1 MPLRRDL
8 RSVLVVGSGPIVIGQ
23 AAEFDYSG
31 TQACR
36 ALRSLGLRVVL
47 VNSNPATIMTDP
59 EVADATYLEP
69 LTAERVGAVLDAE
82 RPDAL
87 LPTLG
92 GQTALNLAVELAESG
107 ALERAGTRLAG
118 ATVEAVRRA
127 ESRRAFTEV
136 CRAAGL
142 ELPRGIEVGSVE
154 DGLAAVAELGL
165 PVVLRPSFTLGGWGG
180 GVAHRRDQ
188 LAELLGQG
196 LAASPVHRV
205 LLEESVLGWKEFELE
220 VMRDRADNAVVVCSI
235 ENLDPM
241 GVHTGDSITVAPQ
254 MTLSDVEY
262 QAMRDDA
269 ITVLRAVGVETG
281 GANVQFAVDPAS
293 GRRVVIEMNP
303 RVSRSSALAS
313 KATGFPIAK
322 VAALLA
328 VGFTLD
334 EIRNEVTGKT
344 AAAFEPTIDYVV
356 CKVPRF
362 AFEKFPGA
370 DPVLTTRMKS
380 VGEVMAIG
388 RTFPEALQ
396 KAFRSLETGSDGLW
410 EAEPAPASDPAQL
423 LADVAV
429 PTEQRLHHVMRALRD
444 GFTVD
449 EVAGASSIDPWFVDG
464 IARVVEVGAEVEA
477 AGSIDALGRDLLWRA
492 KRHGFSDRQLAA
504 AVGATEGEVR
514 TRRRALGVEPVYR
527 SVDTCAGE
535 FEASTPYFYSTYEE
549 ETEVPATARPRV
561 VVLGS
566 GPNRIG
572 QGVEFDTACVH
583 AVQALRE
590 AGYETVM
597 VNCNPET
604 VSTDY
609 DVADRLY
616 IEPLTCE
623 DVLEVCRAEA
633 RSGPLVGVVVTM
645 GGQTPLQLAH
655 GLAAARVPL
664 LGTPSEAIDLAED
677 RGRFGAVLA
686 RCGLDA
692 PPWGQAATAEEA
704 WAVAERVGYP
714 VLVRPSYV
722 LGGRSME
729 VCYDADALARSPALA
744 SVRLS
749 GRPVLVDRF
758 LEDAVEVDVD
768 ALADA
773 PGEVLVCGVMEHIEE
788 AGVHSGDSACVLPPI
803 TLGADQ
809 VAAIG
814 EATAR
819 LARELGVVGLLNVQF
834 AVKGDRLY
842 VIEANPRAS
851 RSVPFV
857 EKVTG
862 LPVAKAAALLGT
874 GATLASL
881 REAGM
886 LPPGKGVLAPEP
898 AHVGVKEA
906 VLPFARFPGADSLL
920 GPEMRST
927 GEVLGLDQ
935 AFGAA
940 FAKSQEAA
948 YGALPTKGVA
958 FLSVRNADKRAIVLP
973 AKRLVDLGFELV
985 ATAGTARVLARN
997 GVPASVVRKVGEGP
1011 DNVADRIRAGEI
1023 DVVVNTPQGSG
1034 PRSDGYEIRAAAVAA
1049 DIPIVTT
1056 LSGLTAMVQGVE
1068 ARLAGQFTV
1077 RSVQA
1082 WHAQGEEGS
1091 AGPIRPGAGL
1101 AAGVTGQAGVGV
1113 TGQAGVGQAGV
1124 AGAGQAGQAGVAG
1137 VAGAGEAGMAGTG
1150 EAGAGV
1156 AG

>member
-1 MPLRRDL
+1 VPLRGDL
-8 RSVLVVGSGPIVIGQ
+8 RSVLVIGSGPIVIGQ

-36 ALRSLGLRVVL
+36 ALRRLGLRVIL
-47 VNSNPATIMTDP
+47 VNSNPATIMTDA

-69 LTAERVGAVLDAE
+69 LTAERVAAVVAAE

-92 GQTALNLAVELAESG
+92 GQTALNLAVELAKNG
-107 ALERAGTRLAG
+107 VLERSGTRLIG
-118 ATVEAVRRA
+118 ATVEAVERA
-127 ESRRAFTEV
+127 ESRRAFTET

-142 ELPRGIEVGSVE
+142 AVPRGIEVGSAG
-154 DGLAAVAELGL
+154 DGHAAAAELGL
-165 PVVLRPSFTLGGWGG
+165 PVVLRPSYTLGGWGG
-180 GVAHRRDQ
+180 GVAHTD
-188 LAELLGQG
+188 AELAALLDQS
-196 LAASPVHRV
+196 LAASPVGRV

-241 GVHTGDSITVAPQ
+241 GVHTGDSVTVAPQ
-254 MTLSDVEY
+254 MTLSDAEY

-269 ITVLRAVGVETG
+269 LTVLRAVGVETG

-334 EIRNEVTGKT
+334 EIRNEVTGRT
-344 AAAFEPTIDYVV
+344 AAAFEPTVDYVV
-356 CKVPRF
+356 VKAPRF
-362 AFEKFPGA
+362 NFEKFPGA
-370 DPVLTTRMKS
+370 DEVLTTRMKS

-396 KAFRSLETGSDGLW
+396 KAWRSLEAGRDGLGGGSPT
-410 EAEPAPASDPAQL
+410 AFVADL
-423 LADVAV
+423 LAAVAV
-429 PTEQRLHHVMRALRD
+429 PGEGRLDAVERALR
-444 GFTVD
+444 GGATV
-449 EVAGASSIDPWFVDG
+449 EAVARASAIDPWFVDG
-464 IARVVEVGAEVEA
+464 VARIVEVRAEVEA
-477 AGSIDALGRDLLWRA
+477 AGTIDALDRDLMWRA
-492 KRHGFSDRQLAA
+492 KRHGFSDRQLATL
-504 AVGATEGEVR
+504 VGATEGEVR

-549 ETEVPATARPRV
+549 ETEVPASGRPRV

-583 AVQALRE
+583 AVQALRG

-616 IEPLTCE
+616 VEPLTCE

-633 RSGPLVGVVVTM
+633 RAGTLVGAIATM
-645 GGQTPLQLAH
+645 GGQTPLALAH

-664 LGTPSEAIDLAED
+664 LGTPGEAIDLAED

-686 RCGLDA
+686 GCGLDA
-692 PPWGQAATAEEA
+692 PPWGEAAGVAEA
-704 WAVAERVGYP
+704 KAVAERVGYP

-729 VCYDADALARSPALA
+729 VCYDADALARSPALGGN
-744 SVRLS
+744 

-773 PGEVLVCGVMEHIEE
+773 DGEVLVCGVMEHIEE

-809 VAAIG
+809 IAAVG
-814 EATAR
+814 DATAR
-819 LARELGVVGLLNVQF
+819 LARALGVVGIINVQF
-834 AVKGDRLY
+834 AFKGDRLY
-842 VIEANPRAS
+842 VLEANPRSS

-862 LPVAKAAALLGT
+862 LPVARAAALLAVGE
-874 GATLASL
+874 TLAAL
-881 REAGM
+881 RGRGM
-886 LPPGKGVLAPEP
+886 LPAGPGVLAPEP

-927 GEVLGLDQ
+927 GEVIGLDT

-940 FAKSQEAA
+940 YAKSQEAS
-948 YGALPTKGVA
+948 YGALPTGGVA

-973 AKRLVDLGFELV
+973 AKRLADLGFELV
-985 ATAGTARVLARN
+985 ATAGTAGVLARN
-997 GVPASVVRKVGEGP
+997 GVPAGVVRKVGEGA
-1011 DNVADRIRAGEI
+1011 DNVVDRIRAGRI
-1023 DVVVNTPQGSG
+1023 DVVVNTPEGSG
-1034 PRSDGYEIRAAAVAA
+1034 PRSDGYEIRTAAVAA
-1049 DIPIVTT
+1049 DIPCVTT
-1056 LSGLTAMVQGVE
+1056 LAGLTAMVQGVE
-1068 ARLAGQFTV
+1068 ARQAGRFTV
-1077 RSVQA
+1077 RPLQD
-1082 WHAQGEEGS
+1082 WHA
-1091 AGPIRPGAGL
+1091 GPGGRRRREPERPDGAER
-1101 AAGVTGQAGVGV
+1101 APSGVRA
-1113 TGQAGVGQAGV
+1113 
-1124 AGAGQAGQAGVAG
+1124 
-1137 VAGAGEAGMAGTG
+1137 AGTG
-1150 EAGAGV
+1150 TAS
-1156 AG
+1156 

>member
-1 MPLRRDL
+1 VPLRADL
-8 RSVLVVGSGPIVIGQ
+8 RSVLVIGSGPIVIGQ

-36 ALRSLGLRVVL
+36 ALRRLGLRVIL

-69 LTAERVGAVLDAE
+69 LTPGPVAAVIEAE
-82 RPDAL
+82 RPDAV

-92 GQTALNLAVELAESG
+92 GQTALNLAVALHERG
-107 ALERAGTRLAG
+107 DLERLGAELIG

-127 ESRRAFTEV
+127 ESRVAFTEV
-136 CRAAGL
+136 CAAAGL
-142 ELPRGIEVGSVE
+142 QTPRSVEVGSVAE
-154 DGLAAVAELGL
+154 GRAAIAQLGL
-165 PVVLRPSFTLGGWGG
+165 PLVLRPSFTLGGWGG
-180 GVAHRRDQ
+180 GVARSADELADL
-188 LAELLGQG
+188 LAEG
-196 LAASPVHRV
+196 LAASPVRRV
-205 LLEESVLGWKEFELE
+205 LVEESVLGWKEYELE

-241 GVHTGDSITVAPQ
+241 GVHTGDSITVAPA
-254 MTLSDVEY
+254 MTLSDREY
-262 QAMRDDA
+262 QAMRDDSL
-269 ITVLRAVGVETG
+269 TVLRAVGVETG

-322 VAALLA
+322 VAAQLA

-356 CKVPRF
+356 VKVPRF
-362 AFEKFPGA
+362 NFEKFPGA

-396 KAFRSLETGSDGLW
+396 KAYRSLEVGRDGLGHSDDPPQ
-410 EAEPAPASDPAQL
+410 APPTGAGPASRPGRGAEARPGPPSPERRRAL
-423 LADVAV
+423 LEATAT
-429 PTEQRLHHVMRALRD
+429 PTDNRLEEVERALRL
-444 GFTVD
+444 GCGVD
-449 EVAGASSIDPWFVDG
+449 EVAAASAIDPWFVDG
-464 IARVVEVGAEVEA
+464 VARIVEVRAEVA
-477 AGSIDALGRDLLWRA
+477 AAAVIDALDRDLLWRA
-492 KRHGFSDRQLAA
+492 KRLGFSDRQLAGI
-504 AVGATEGEVR
+504 VGATEGELR

-535 FEASTPYFYSTYEE
+535 FEAFTPYHYSTYEE
-549 ETEVPATARPRV
+549 ETEVPATGGLRV
-561 VVLGS
+561 IVLGS

-616 IEPLTCE
+616 VEPLTTE

-633 RSGPLVGVVVTM
+633 RGGRLAGVIVTM

-655 GLAAARVPL
+655 GLAAAGIPL
-664 LGTPSEAIDLAED
+664 LGTPPEAIDLAED

-692 PPWGQAATAEEA
+692 PAWGQATSPEEA
-704 WAVAERVGYP
+704 LAAAERIGYP

-729 VCYDADALARSPALA
+729 VCYDAGTLARSAALA
-744 SVRLS
+744 SMNH
-749 GRPVLVDRF
+749 GDRPVLVDRF

-768 ALADA
+768 AICDA
-773 PGEVLVCGVMEHIEE
+773 AGGVLVCGVMEHIEE
-788 AGVHSGDSACVLPPI
+788 AGVHSGDSACALPPI
-803 TLGADQ
+803 TLGLDQ
-809 VAAIG
+809 VEAVG
-814 EATAR
+814 EATER
-819 LARELGVVGLLNVQF
+819 LARALGVVGILNVQF

-842 VIEANPRAS
+842 VLEANPRAS

-862 LPVAKAAALLGT
+862 LPVAKAAALIAT
-874 GATLASL
+874 GRTIEEL
-881 REAGM
+881 RKSGM
-886 LPPGKGVLAPEP
+886 LPAGEAVLAPAP
-898 AHVGVKEA
+898 DHVGVKEA

-927 GEVLGLDQ
+927 GEVVGLDRS
-935 AFGAA
+935 FGAA
-940 FAKSQEAA
+940 YAKSQEGA

-973 AKRLVDLGFELV
+973 AKRLADLGFKLV
-985 ATAGTARVLARN
+985 ASVGTASVLHRN
-997 GVPASVVRKVGEGP
+997 GVPVEVVHKVHEGSP
-1011 DNVADRIRAGEI
+1011 NIVDLIRGGQI

-1034 PRSDGYEIRAAAVAA
+1034 PRADGYEIRTAAVAA
-1049 DIPIVTT
+1049 DIPCVTT
-1056 LSGLTAMVQGVE
+1056 LSGLAAMVQGIE
-1068 ARLAGQFTV
+1068 ARQSGELTV
-1077 RSVQA
+1077 RSL
-1082 WHAQGEEGS
+1082 QGYH
-1091 AGPIRPGAGL
+1091 
-1101 AAGVTGQAGVGV
+1101 
-1113 TGQAGVGQAGV
+1113 
-1124 AGAGQAGQAGVAG
+1124 
-1137 VAGAGEAGMAGTG
+1137 GEARSP
-1150 EAGAGV
+1150 
-1156 AG
+1156 

>member
-1 MPLRRDL
+1 MPLRPDL
-8 RSVLVVGSGPIVIGQ
+8 RSVLVIGSGPIVIGQ

-36 ALRSLGLRVVL
+36 ALRKLGLRVVL

-69 LTAERVGAVLDAE
+69 LTAERVAAVLLAE

-92 GQTALNLAVELAESG
+92 GQTALNLAVELAGSG
-107 ALERAGTRLAG
+107 VLEQAGTTLIG
-118 ATVEAVRRA
+118 ASVEAVERA
-127 ESRRAFTEV
+127 ESRRAFTET

-142 ELPRGIEVGSVE
+142 ATPRGVEVGSLPE
-154 DGLAAVAELGL
+154 GRAVAAELGIPL
-165 PVVLRPSFTLGGWGG
+165 ILRPSYTLGGWGG
-180 GVAHRRDQ
+180 GVARSETE
-188 LAELLGQG
+188 LSELLAQG
-196 LAASPVHRV
+196 LAASPVRRV

-235 ENLDPM
+235 ENVDPM
-241 GVHTGDSITVAPQ
+241 GVHTGDSVTVAPQ

-269 ITVLRAVGVETG
+269 VTVLRAVGVETG
-281 GANVQFAVDPAS
+281 GANVQFAVDPAT

-334 EIRNEVTGKT
+334 EIRNEVTGRT
-344 AAAFEPTIDYVV
+344 AAAFEPTVDYVV
-356 CKVPRF
+356 VKAPRF
-362 AFEKFPGA
+362 NFEKFPDA
-370 DPVLTTRMKS
+370 DPVLTTSMKS

-396 KAFRSLETGSDGLW
+396 KAWRSLEAGRDGLGGEGEEDGDGAA
-410 EAEPAPASDPAQL
+410 EADL
-423 LADVAV
+423 LAAVAV
-429 PTEQRLHHVMRALRD
+429 PGERRLEAVERALR
-444 GFTVD
+444 GGCTV
-449 EVAGASSIDPWFVDG
+449 EAVARASAIDPWFVDG
-464 IARVVEVGAEVEA
+464 IARIVEVRAEVEA
-477 AGSIDALGRDLLWRA
+477 AATIDALGRDLVWRA
-492 KRHGFSDRQLAA
+492 KRRGFSDRQLAA
-504 AVGATEGEVR
+504 LVGAAEGEVR
-514 TRRRALGVEPVYR
+514 TRRRALGIEPVYR

-549 ETEVPATARPRV
+549 ETELPESGRPRV

-583 AVQALRE
+583 AVQALRA

-633 RSGPLVGVVVTM
+633 RGGRLVGVLATM
-645 GGQTPLQLAH
+645 GGQTPLALSH
-655 GLAAARVPL
+655 GLDAARVPL

-692 PPWGQAATAEEA
+692 PEWGEASGAEEA
-704 WAVAERVGYP
+704 MAVAERVGYP

-729 VCYDADALARSPALA
+729 VCYDAEALAGSPALA
-744 SVRLS
+744 AN

-768 ALADA
+768 ALADRA
-773 PGEVLVCGVMEHIEE
+773 GDVLVCGVMEHIEE

-803 TLGADQ
+803 TLGVDQ
-809 VAAIG
+809 VAAVG

-819 LARELGVVGLLNVQF
+819 LARALGVVGVLNVQF
-834 AVKGDRLY
+834 AYKGDRLY
-842 VIEANPRAS
+842 VLEANPRAS

-862 LPVAKAAALLGT
+862 LPVAKAAALLAVGE
-874 GATLASL
+874 TLAGL
-881 REAGM
+881 RERGV
-886 LPPGKGVLAPEP
+886 LPPGSGVLAPEP

-927 GEVLGLDQ
+927 GEVVGLDT

-940 FAKSQEAA
+940 YAKSQEAA
-948 YGALPTKGVA
+948 YGALPTGGVA

-973 AKRLVDLGFELV
+973 AKRLVDLGFRLV
-985 ATAGTARVLARN
+985 ATEGTAHVLARN
-997 GVPASVVRKVGEGP
+997 GVPAGVVRKVGDGP
-1011 DNVADRIRAGEI
+1011 DNVVEHIRAGRI
-1023 DVVVNTPQGSG
+1023 DVVVNTPEGSG
-1034 PRSDGYEIRAAAVAA
+1034 PRSDGYEIRTAAVAA
-1049 DIPIVTT
+1049 DIPCVTT
-1056 LSGLTAMVQGVE
+1056 LAGLTAMVQGVE
-1068 ARLAGQFTV
+1068 ARQAGRFTV
-1077 RSVQA
+1077 RALQA
-1082 WHAQGEEGS
+1082 WHGAAAAAHPTVDAAPDSEAPDGE
-1091 AGPIRPGAGL
+1091 
-1101 AAGVTGQAGVGV
+1101 AAR
-1113 TGQAGVGQAGV
+1113 
-1124 AGAGQAGQAGVAG
+1124 
-1137 VAGAGEAGMAGTG
+1137 AGMAGP
-1150 EAGAGV
+1150 
-1156 AG
+1156 

>member
-1 MPLRRDL
+1 VPLRGDL
-8 RSVLVVGSGPIVIGQ
+8 RSVLVIGSGPIVIGQ

-36 ALRSLGLRVVL
+36 ALRRLGLRVVL

-69 LTAERVGAVLDAE
+69 LTGGPVAAVLEAE

-92 GQTALNLAVELAESG
+92 GQTALNLAVELHENG
-107 ALERAGTRLAG
+107 TLERLGVELIG

-127 ESRRAFTEV
+127 ESRVRFTET
-136 CRAAGL
+136 CQAAGL
-142 ELPRGIEVGSVE
+142 DLPRSVEVGSVP
-154 DGLAAVAELGL
+154 DGLAAAGRLGL

-180 GVAHRRDQ
+180 GVARDRAA
-188 LAELLGQG
+188 LAELLAQG
-196 LAASPVHRV
+196 LAASPVRRV
-205 LLEESVLGWKEFELE
+205 LVEESVLGWKELELE

-235 ENLDPM
+235 ENVDPM
-241 GVHTGDSITVAPQ
+241 GVHTGDSVTVAPQ
-254 MTLSDVEY
+254 MTLSDREY

-269 ITVLRAVGVETG
+269 LTVLRAVGVETG

-344 AAAFEPTIDYVV
+344 AAAFEPTLDYVAV
-356 CKVPRF
+356 KVPRF
-362 AFEKFPGA
+362 NFEKFPDA
-370 DPVLTTRMKS
+370 DPELTTRMKS

-396 KAFRSLETGSDGLW
+396 KAWRSLETGRDGLGSP
-410 EAEPAPASDPAQL
+410 EPGPPGPGSPAADRAAL
-423 LADVAV
+423 LAACARPTQDRLEAV
-429 PTEQRLHHVMRALRD
+429 ERALRL
-444 GFTVD
+444 GCTVE
-449 EVAGASSIDPWFVDG
+449 EVAGASAIDPWFVDG
-464 IARVVEVGAEVEA
+464 IARIVEVRAEVA
-477 AGSIDALGRDLLWRA
+477 TARSIDELDAALLRRA

-504 AVGATEGEVR
+504 PVGATEGEVR
-514 TRRRALGVEPVYR
+514 TRRRALGIQPVYR

-535 FEASTPYFYSTYEE
+535 FEAATPYHYSTYEE
-549 ETEVPATARPRV
+549 ETEVPATGRRRV

-583 AVQALRE
+583 AVQALRD

-633 RSGPLVGVVVTM
+633 AGGELVGVVVTM
-645 GGQTPLQLAH
+645 GGQTPLQLAA
-655 GLAAARVPL
+655 GLAAAGVPL
-664 LGTPSEAIDLAED
+664 LGTPPESIDLAED
-677 RGRFGAVLA
+677 RGRFGTVLA
-686 RCGLDA
+686 GCGLDA
-692 PPWGQAATAEEA
+692 PPWGQAATVKEA
-704 WAVAERVGYP
+704 LAVADRVGYP

-729 VCYDADALARSPALA
+729 VCYDAAALARSGALNGA
-744 SVRLS
+744 GG

-768 ALADA
+768 ALCDA
-773 PGEVLVCGVMEHIEE
+773 TGELLVCGVMEHIEE

-803 TLGADQ
+803 TLGPDQ
-809 VAAIG
+809 VAAVG
-814 EATAR
+814 DATAR
-819 LARELGVVGLLNVQF
+819 LGRALGVIGILNVQF
-834 AVKGDRLY
+834 ALKGERLF
-842 VIEANPRAS
+842 VLEANPRAS

-862 LPVAKAAALLGT
+862 LPVARAAARLMT
-874 GATLASL
+874 GSTLAEL
-881 REAGM
+881 GIGG
-886 LPPGKGVLAPEP
+886 PPPEP

-927 GEVLGLDQ
+927 GEVLGLDVS
-935 AFGAA
+935 FGAA

-973 AKRLVDLGFELV
+973 AKRLADLGFTLV
-985 ATAGTARVLARN
+985 ATAGTAGVLARN
-997 GVPASVVRKVGEGP
+997 GVPATVVAKVHEGA
-1011 DNVADRIRAGEI
+1011 DNVVERIRAGEI

-1034 PRSDGYEIRAAAVAA
+1034 PRADGYDIRTAAVAA
-1049 DIPIVTT
+1049 DIPCITT
-1056 LSGLTAMVQGVE
+1056 LSGLTAVVQGIE
-1068 ARLAGQFTV
+1068 AQLAGELAV
-1077 RSVQA
+1077 RPLQS
-1082 WHAQGEEGS
+1082 WHDGP
-1091 AGPIRPGAGL
+1091 AGRRSGA
-1101 AAGVTGQAGVGV
+1101 APPD
-1113 TGQAGVGQAGV
+1113 
-1124 AGAGQAGQAGVAG
+1124 
-1137 VAGAGEAGMAGTG
+1137 GAGEAEGR
-1150 EAGAGV
+1150 
-1156 AG
+1156 

>member
-1 MPLRRDL
+1 MPLRGDL
-8 RSVLVVGSGPIVIGQ
+8 RSVLVIGSGPIVIGQ

-36 ALRSLGLRVVL
+36 ALRRLGLRVVL

-69 LTAERVGAVLDAE
+69 LTAGPVAAVLEAE

-92 GQTALNLAVELAESG
+92 GQTALNLAVELHDG
-107 ALERAGTRLAG
+107 GTLERLGVELIG

-127 ESRRAFTEV
+127 ESRVRFSET

-142 ELPRGIEVGSVE
+142 DLPRSIEVGSVP
-154 DGLAAVAELGL
+154 DGLAAADGLGL
-165 PVVLRPSFTLGGWGG
+165 PVVVRPSFTLGGWGG
-180 GVAHRRDQ
+180 GVARDRAA
-188 LAELLGQG
+188 LAELLAQG
-196 LAASPVHRV
+196 LAASPVRRV
-205 LLEESVLGWKEFELE
+205 LVEESVLGWKELELE

-235 ENLDPM
+235 ENVDPM
-241 GVHTGDSITVAPQ
+241 GVHTGDSVTVAPQ
-254 MTLSDVEY
+254 MTLSDREY

-269 ITVLRAVGVETG
+269 LTVLRAVGVETG

-344 AAAFEPTIDYVV
+344 AAAFEPTLDYVAV
-356 CKVPRF
+356 KVPRF
-362 AFEKFPGA
+362 NFEKFPDA
-370 DPVLTTRMKS
+370 DPELTTRMKS

-396 KAFRSLETGSDGLW
+396 KAWRSLETGRDGLGSPDPDPQVLRGATAALPEPPGSPGPGAPQAGR
-410 EAEPAPASDPAQL
+410 EAL
-423 LADVAV
+423 LAACARPTQDRLEAV
-429 PTEQRLHHVMRALRD
+429 ERALRL
-444 GFTVD
+444 GCTVE
-449 EVAGASSIDPWFVDG
+449 EVAGASAIDPWFVDG
-464 IARVVEVGAEVEA
+464 VARIVEVRAEVA
-477 AGSIDALGRDLLWRA
+477 TARSIDELDGRRLRRA
-492 KRHGFSDRQLAA
+492 KRHGFSDRQLATL
-504 AVGATEGEVR
+504 VGATEGEVR
-514 TRRRALGVEPVYR
+514 TRRRALGIEPVYR

-535 FEASTPYFYSTYEE
+535 FEAATPYHYSTYEE
-549 ETEVPATARPRV
+549 ETEVPATGRRRV

-583 AVQALRE
+583 AVQALRD

-633 RSGPLVGVVVTM
+633 VGGELVGVVVTM
-645 GGQTPLQLAH
+645 GGQTPLQLAA
-655 GLAAARVPL
+655 GLAAAGVPL
-664 LGTPSEAIDLAED
+664 LGTPPESIDLAED
-677 RGRFGAVLA
+677 RGRFGAVLEG
-686 RCGLDA
+686 CGLDA
-692 PPWGQAATAEEA
+692 PPWGQAATVKE
-704 WAVAERVGYP
+704 
-714 VLVRPSYV
+714 
-722 LGGRSME
+722 
-729 VCYDADALARSPALA
+729 ALAGSPALVA
-744 SVRLS
+744 N

-768 ALADA
+768 ALADGA
-773 PGEVLVCGVMEHIEE
+773 GDVLVCGVMEHIEE

-803 TLGADQ
+803 TLGVDQ
-809 VAAIG
+809 VAAVG

-819 LARELGVVGLLNVQF
+819 LARALGVVGILNVQF
-834 AVKGDRLY
+834 AYKGDRLY
-842 VIEANPRAS
+842 VLEANPRAS

-862 LPVAKAAALLGT
+862 LPVAKAAALLAVGE
-874 GATLASL
+874 TLAGL
-881 REAGM
+881 RERGV
-886 LPPGKGVLAPEP
+886 LPPGSGVLAPEP

-927 GEVLGLDQ
+927 GEVVGLDI

-940 FAKSQEAA
+940 YAKSQEAA
-948 YGALPTKGVA
+948 YGALPTGGVA

-973 AKRLVDLGFELV
+973 AKRLVDLGFRLV
-985 ATAGTARVLARN
+985 ATEGTAHVLARN
-997 GVPASVVRKVGEGP
+997 GVPAGVVRKVGDGP
-1011 DNVADRIRAGEI
+1011 DNVVEHIRAGRI
-1023 DVVVNTPQGSG
+1023 DVVVNTPEGSG
-1034 PRSDGYEIRAAAVAA
+1034 PRSDGYEIRTAAVAA
-1049 DIPIVTT
+1049 DIPCVTT
-1056 LSGLTAMVQGVE
+1056 LAGLTAMVQGVE
-1068 ARLAGQFTV
+1068 ARQAGRFTV
-1077 RSVQA
+1077 RALQA
-1082 WHAQGEEGS
+1082 WHGGAEAAHPTVDAAPDSEAPDGE
-1091 AGPIRPGAGL
+1091 
-1101 AAGVTGQAGVGV
+1101 AAR
-1113 TGQAGVGQAGV
+1113 
-1124 AGAGQAGQAGVAG
+1124 
-1137 VAGAGEAGMAGTG
+1137 AGMAGP
-1150 EAGAGV
+1150 
-1156 AG
+1156 

>member
-1 MPLRRDL
+1 VPLREDL
-8 RSVLVVGSGPIVIGQ
+8 RSVLVIGSGPIVIGQ

-36 ALRSLGLRVVL
+36 ALRRLGLRVVL

-69 LTAERVGAVLDAE
+69 LTAVPVAAVLEAE

-92 GQTALNLAVELAESG
+92 GQTALNLAVELHEG
-107 ALERAGTRLAG
+107 GVLERRGVELIG

-127 ESRRAFTEV
+127 ESRVTFIDT

-142 ELPRGIEVGSVE
+142 DLPNGVEVGTVGE
-154 DGLAAVAELGL
+154 GLAAADELGL
-165 PVVLRPSFTLGGWGG
+165 PVVVRPSFTLGGWGG
-180 GVAHRRDQ
+180 GVARDRD
-188 LAELLGQG
+188 G
-196 LAASPVHRV
+196 LAALLAQGLRASPVGRV
-205 LLEESVLGWKEFELE
+205 LVEESVLGWKEFELE

-241 GVHTGDSITVAPQ
+241 GVHTGDSVTVAPQ
-254 MTLSDVEY
+254 MTLSDREY

-269 ITVLRAVGVETG
+269 LTVLRAVGVETG

-334 EIRNEVTGKT
+334 EIRNEVTGRT
-344 AAAFEPTIDYVV
+344 AAAFEPTLDYVV
-356 CKVPRF
+356 VKAPRF
-362 AFEKFPGA
+362 NFEKFPEAAG
-370 DPVLTTRMKS
+370 VLTTRMQS

-396 KAFRSLETGSDGLW
+396 KAWRSLETGRDGLGGGNDDGNQVT
-410 EAEPAPASDPAQL
+410 AEEL
-423 LADVAV
+423 LAACAV
-429 PTEQRLHHVMRALRD
+429 PTQERLGGVERALRH
-444 GFTVD
+444 GCTV
-449 EVAGASSIDPWFVDG
+449 EQVAAASAIDPWFVDG
-464 IARVVEVGAEVEA
+464 VARVVEVRAELAA
-477 AGSIDALGRDLLWRA
+477 AGRLDDLGRGLLWRA
-492 KRHGFSDRQLAA
+492 KRHGFSDRQVAGL
-504 AVGATEGEVR
+504 VGATEGEVR

-535 FEASTPYFYSTYEE
+535 FEATTPYHYSTYEE
-549 ETEVPATARPRV
+549 ETEVPATGRRRV

-616 IEPLTCE
+616 VEPLTCE

-633 RSGPLVGVVVTM
+633 RGGELVGVIVTM
-645 GGQTPLQLAH
+645 GGQTPLHLAH
-655 GLAAARVPL
+655 GLAAAGVPL
-664 LGTPSEAIDLAED
+664 LGTPPEAIDLAED
-677 RGRFGAVLA
+677 RGRFGGVLE
-686 RCGLDA
+686 RLGLDA
-692 PPWGQAATAEEA
+692 PPWGQAASAAEA
-704 WAVAERVGYP
+704 LAVAERVGYP

-722 LGGRSME
+722 LGGRAME
-729 VCYDADALARSPALA
+729 VCYDPDALARSPALGGTA
-744 SVRLS
+744 
-749 GRPVLVDRF
+749 RPVLVDRF

-768 ALADA
+768 ALCDA
-773 PGEVLVCGVMEHIEE
+773 AGDTVVCGVMEHIEE

-809 VAAIG
+809 VAAAAD
-814 EATAR
+814 ATAR
-819 LARELGVVGLLNVQF
+819 LGRELGVVGILNVQF
-834 AVKGDRLY
+834 AFKGDRLY
-842 VIEANPRAS
+842 VLEANPRAS

-862 LPVAKAAALLGT
+862 LPVARAAALLMT
-874 GATLASL
+874 GATLAEL
-881 REAGM
+881 G
-886 LPPGKGVLAPEP
+886 LGGGPPAVPEP

-906 VLPFARFPGADSLL
+906 VLPFHRFPGADSLL

-927 GEVLGLDQ
+927 GEVLGLDRS
-935 AFGAA
+935 FGAA

-973 AKRLVDLGFELV
+973 AKRLADLGFTLM
-985 ATAGTARVLARN
+985 ATAGTASVLRRN
-997 GVPASVVRKVGEGP
+997 GMAATVVGKVGEGP
-1011 DNVADRIRAGEI
+1011 GNVVDRIRAGEV
-1023 DVVVNTPQGSG
+1023 DVVVNTPQGPV
-1034 PRSDGYEIRAAAVAA
+1034 PRGDGYEIRTAAVAA
-1049 DIPIVTT
+1049 AIPCITT
-1056 LSGLTAMVQGVE
+1056 LSGLTAVVQGIE
-1068 ARLAGQFTV
+1068 ARLTGDLAV
-1077 RSVQA
+1077 RPLQA
-1082 WHAQGEEGS
+1082 WHEGD
-1091 AGPIRPGAGL
+1091 G
-1101 AAGVTGQAGVGV
+1101 
-1113 TGQAGVGQAGV
+1113 
-1124 AGAGQAGQAGVAG
+1124 
-1137 VAGAGEAGMAGTG
+1137 
-1150 EAGAGV
+1150 
-1156 AG
+1156 

>member
-1 MPLRRDL
+1 MPLREDL
-8 RSVLVVGSGPIVIGQ
+8 RSVLVIGSGPIVIGQ

-36 ALRSLGLRVVL
+36 ALRRLGLRVVL

-69 LTAERVGAVLDAE
+69 LTAVPVAAVLEAE

-92 GQTALNLAVELAESG
+92 GQTALNLAVELHEG
-107 ALERAGTRLAG
+107 GVLERRGVELIG

-127 ESRRAFTEV
+127 ESRVTFIDT

-142 ELPRGIEVGSVE
+142 DLPNGVEVGTVGE
-154 DGLAAVAELGL
+154 GLAAADELGL
-165 PVVLRPSFTLGGWGG
+165 PVVVRPSFTLGGWGG
-180 GVAHRRDQ
+180 GVARDRD
-188 LAELLGQG
+188 G
-196 LAASPVHRV
+196 LAALLAQGLRASPVGRV
-205 LLEESVLGWKEFELE
+205 LVEESVLGWKEFELE

-241 GVHTGDSITVAPQ
+241 GVHTGDSVTVAPQ
-254 MTLSDVEY
+254 MTLSDREY

-269 ITVLRAVGVETG
+269 LTVLRAVGVETG

-334 EIRNEVTGKT
+334 EIRNEVTGRT
-344 AAAFEPTIDYVV
+344 AAAFEPTLDYVV
-356 CKVPRF
+356 VKAPRF
-362 AFEKFPGA
+362 NFEKFPEAAG
-370 DPVLTTRMKS
+370 VLTTRMQS

-396 KAFRSLETGSDGLW
+396 KAWRSLETGRDGLGGGNDDGNQVT
-410 EAEPAPASDPAQL
+410 AEEL
-423 LADVAV
+423 LAACAV
-429 PTEQRLHHVMRALRD
+429 PTQERLGGVERALRH
-444 GFTVD
+444 GCTV
-449 EVAGASSIDPWFVDG
+449 EQVAAASAIDPWFVDG
-464 IARVVEVGAEVEA
+464 VARVVEVRAELAA
-477 AGSIDALGRDLLWRA
+477 AGRLDDLGRGLLWRA
-492 KRHGFSDRQLAA
+492 KRHGFSDRQVAGL
-504 AVGATEGEVR
+504 VGATEGEVR

-535 FEASTPYFYSTYEE
+535 FEATTPYHYSTYEE
-549 ETEVPATARPRV
+549 ETEVPATGRRRV

-616 IEPLTCE
+616 VEPLTCE

-633 RSGPLVGVVVTM
+633 RGGELVGVIVTM
-645 GGQTPLQLAH
+645 GGQTPLHLAH
-655 GLAAARVPL
+655 GLAAAGVPL
-664 LGTPSEAIDLAED
+664 LGTPPEAIDLAED
-677 RGRFGAVLA
+677 RGRFGGVLE
-686 RCGLDA
+686 RLGLDA
-692 PPWGQAATAEEA
+692 PPWGQAASAAEA
-704 WAVAERVGYP
+704 LAVAERVGYP

-722 LGGRSME
+722 LGGRAME
-729 VCYDADALARSPALA
+729 VCYDPDALARSPALGGTA
-744 SVRLS
+744 
-749 GRPVLVDRF
+749 RPVLVDRF

-768 ALADA
+768 ALCDA
-773 PGEVLVCGVMEHIEE
+773 AGDTVVCGVMEHIEE

-809 VAAIG
+809 VAAAAD
-814 EATAR
+814 ATAR
-819 LARELGVVGLLNVQF
+819 LGRELGVVGILNVQF
-834 AVKGDRLY
+834 AFKGDRLY
-842 VIEANPRAS
+842 VLEANPRAS

-862 LPVAKAAALLGT
+862 LPVARAAALLMT
-874 GATLASL
+874 GATLAEL
-881 REAGM
+881 G
-886 LPPGKGVLAPEP
+886 LGGGPPAVPEP

-906 VLPFARFPGADSLL
+906 VLPFHRFPGADSLL

-927 GEVLGLDQ
+927 GEVLGLD
-935 AFGAA
+935 ASFGAA

-973 AKRLVDLGFELV
+973 AKRLADLGFTLM
-985 ATAGTARVLARN
+985 ATAGTASVLRRN
-997 GVPASVVRKVGEGP
+997 GMAATVVGKVGEGP
-1011 DNVADRIRAGEI
+1011 GNVVDRIRAGEV
-1023 DVVVNTPQGSG
+1023 DVVVNTPQGPV
-1034 PRSDGYEIRAAAVAA
+1034 PRGDGYEIRTAAVAA
-1049 DIPIVTT
+1049 AIPCITT
-1056 LSGLTAMVQGVE
+1056 LSGLTAVVQGIE
-1068 ARLAGQFTV
+1068 ARLTGDLAV
-1077 RSVQA
+1077 RPLQA
-1082 WHAQGEEGS
+1082 WHEGD
-1091 AGPIRPGAGL
+1091 G
-1101 AAGVTGQAGVGV
+1101 
-1113 TGQAGVGQAGV
+1113 
-1124 AGAGQAGQAGVAG
+1124 
-1137 VAGAGEAGMAGTG
+1137 
-1150 EAGAGV
+1150 
-1156 AG
+1156 

>member
-1 MPLRRDL
+1 VPLREDL
-8 RSVLVVGSGPIVIGQ
+8 RSILVVGSGPIVIGQ

-36 ALRSLGLRVVL
+36 ALRGLGLRVVL

-69 LTAERVGAVLDAE
+69 LTPGPVAAVLEAE

-92 GQTALNLAVELAESG
+92 GQTALNLAVALHEDG
-107 ALERAGTRLAG
+107 TLERLGVELIG
-118 ATVEAVRRA
+118 ATVDAVRRA
-127 ESRRAFTEV
+127 ESRVEFTET

-142 ELPRGIEVGSVE
+142 DLPRGVEVGSVT
-154 DGLAAVAELGL
+154 DGLAAVEELGL
-165 PVVLRPSFTLGGWGG
+165 PVVVRPSFTLGGWGG
-180 GVAHRRDQ
+180 GIARSPGELARL
-188 LAELLGQG
+188 LAEG
-196 LAASPVHRV
+196 LTASPVGRV
-205 LLEESVLGWKEFELE
+205 LIEESVLGWKEFELE

-235 ENLDPM
+235 ENVDPM
-241 GVHTGDSITVAPQ
+241 GVHTGDSVTVAPQ
-254 MTLSDVEY
+254 MTLSDREY

-269 ITVLRAVGVETG
+269 LTVLRAVGVETG
-281 GANVQFAVDPAS
+281 GANVQFAVDPAT

-322 VAALLA
+322 VAAQLA

-344 AAAFEPTIDYVV
+344 AAAFEPTLDYVV
-356 CKVPRF
+356 VKVPRF
-362 AFEKFPGA
+362 NFEKFPGA
-370 DPVLTTRMKS
+370 DPELTTRMKS

-396 KAFRSLETGSDGLW
+396 KACRSLETGRDGLGDPGGD
-410 EAEPAPASDPAQL
+410 PAPGSPEAAPEAL
-423 LADVAV
+423 LAACGLPRAERLEAV
-429 PTEQRLHHVMRALRD
+429 ERALRL
-444 GFTVD
+444 GRGVD
-449 EVAGASSIDPWFVDG
+449 EVAAASDIDPWFVDG
-464 IARVVEVGAEVEA
+464 MARIVEVRAEIAA
-477 AGSIDALGRDLLWRA
+477 AGSIDDLGRGLLWRA
-492 KRHGFSDRQLAA
+492 KRHGFSDAQLAA
-504 AVGATEGEVR
+504 VVGATEGEVR

-535 FEASTPYFYSTYEE
+535 FEASTPYHYSTYEE
-549 ETEVPATARPRV
+549 ETEVPATGRRRV

-583 AVQALRE
+583 AVQALRD

-616 IEPLTCE
+616 VEPLTCE
-623 DVLEVCRAEA
+623 DVLEVCLAEA
-633 RSGPLVGVVVTM
+633 AGGELVGVIVTM
-645 GGQTPLQLAH
+645 GGQTPLQLAS
-655 GLAAARVPL
+655 GLAAAGVPL
-664 LGTPSEAIDLAED
+664 LGTPPEAIDLAED
-677 RGRFGAVLA
+677 RGRFGAVLE

-692 PPWGQAATAEEA
+692 PPWGQAATVDQAL
-704 WAVAERVGYP
+704 AVAQRVGYP

-729 VCYDADALARSPALA
+729 VCYDADALAASGALTA
-744 SVRLS
+744 IAQNGNRPIHRGTPS
-749 GRPVLVDRF
+749 GFPGPLRPVLVDRF

-768 ALADA
+768 ALCDA
-773 PGEVLVCGVMEHIEE
+773 SGQVLVCGVMEHIEE
-788 AGVHSGDSACVLPPI
+788 AGIHSGDSACVLPPI
-803 TLGADQ
+803 TLGPDQ
-809 VAAIG
+809 VAAIE

-819 LARELGVVGLLNVQF
+819 LGRALGVVGILNVQF
-834 AVKGDRLY
+834 AFKGERLY
-842 VIEANPRAS
+842 VLEANPRAS

-862 LPVAKAAALLGT
+862 LPLARAAAWLMT
-874 GATLASL
+874 GSTLAGL
-881 REAGM
+881 GLEA
-886 LPPGKGVLAPEP
+886 AEP

-927 GEVLGLDQ
+927 GEVLGLDGR
-935 AFGAA
+935 FGAA

-973 AKRLVDLGFELV
+973 AKRLADLGFTLV
-985 ATAGTARVLARN
+985 ATTGTAGVLRRN
-997 GVPASVVRKVGEGP
+997 GVAAELVRKGHEGP
-1011 DNVADRIRAGEI
+1011 DNVVDKIRAGEI
-1023 DVVVNTPQGSG
+1023 DLVVNTPAG
-1034 PRSDGYEIRAAAVAA
+1034 PGAREDGYDIRIAAVAA
-1049 DIPIVTT
+1049 DIPCITT
-1056 LSGLTAMVQGVE
+1056 LSGLTAVVQGIE
-1068 ARLAGQFTV
+1068 ARLAGDLAV
-1077 RSVQA
+1077 RPLQR
-1082 WHAQGEEGS
+1082 WH
-1091 AGPIRPGAGL
+1091 RD
-1101 AAGVTGQAGVGV
+1101 
-1113 TGQAGVGQAGV
+1113 
-1124 AGAGQAGQAGVAG
+1124 
-1137 VAGAGEAGMAGTG
+1137 GT
-1150 EAGAGV
+1150 
-1156 AG
+1156 

>member
-1 MPLRRDL
+1 VPLREGL
-8 RSVLVVGSGPIVIGQ
+8 RSVLVIGSGPIVIGQ

-36 ALRSLGLRVVL
+36 ALRRLGLRVVL

-69 LTAERVGAVLDAE
+69 LTAGPLAAILEAE

-92 GQTALNLAVELAESG
+92 GQTALNLAVELHENG
-107 ALERAGTRLAG
+107 TLERLGVALVG

-127 ESRRAFTEV
+127 ESRVRFTET
-136 CRAAGL
+136 CRAVGL
-142 ELPRGIEVGSVE
+142 DLPRSVEVGSVP
-154 DGLAAVAELGL
+154 DGLAAAGELGL

-180 GVAHRRDQ
+180 GVARDPDA
-188 LAELLGQG
+188 LAGLLAQG
-196 LAASPVHRV
+196 LAASPVRRV
-205 LLEESVLGWKEFELE
+205 LVEESVLGWKEFELE

-235 ENLDPM
+235 ENVDPM
-241 GVHTGDSITVAPQ
+241 GVHTGDSVTVAPQ
-254 MTLSDVEY
+254 MTLSDREY

-269 ITVLRAVGVETG
+269 LTVLRAVGVETG
-281 GANVQFAVDPAS
+281 GANVQFAVDPAG

-344 AAAFEPTIDYVV
+344 AAAFEPTLDYVV
-356 CKVPRF
+356 VKVPRF
-362 AFEKFPGA
+362 NFEKFPGA
-370 DPVLTTRMKS
+370 DPELTTRMKS

-396 KAFRSLETGSDGLW
+396 KAWRSLETGRDGL
-410 EAEPAPASDPAQL
+410 AGPGPDPAPGTPEAL
-423 LADVAV
+423 LAACARSTEDRLEAV
-429 PTEQRLHHVMRALRD
+429 ERALRL
-444 GFTVD
+444 GCTV
-449 EVAGASSIDPWFVDG
+449 EQVAGASAVDPWFVDG
-464 IARVVEVGAEVEA
+464 VARIVEVQAEVA
-477 AGSIDALGRDLLWRA
+477 AARSIDELGGALLRRA

-504 AVGATEGEVR
+504 LVGATEGEVR
-514 TRRRALGVEPVYR
+514 TRRRALGIEPVYR

-535 FEASTPYFYSTYEE
+535 FEAATPYHYSTYEE
-549 ETEVPATARPRV
+549 ESEVPATGRRRV

-583 AVQALRE
+583 AVQALGD

-616 IEPLTCE
+616 VEPLTCE

-633 RSGPLVGVVVTM
+633 AGGELVGVVVTM
-645 GGQTPLQLAH
+645 GGQTPLQLAA
-655 GLAAARVPL
+655 GLAAAGVPL
-664 LGTPSEAIDLAED
+664 LGTPPEAIDLAED
-677 RGRFGAVLA
+677 RGRFGTVLQ

-692 PPWGQAATAEEA
+692 PPWGQAATVDEA
-704 WAVAERVGYP
+704 LAVAERVGYP

-722 LGGRSME
+722 LGGRSMQ
-729 VCYDADALARSPALA
+729 VCYDAAALA
-744 SVRLS
+744 SSGALNGKGG

-768 ALADA
+768 ALCDA
-773 PGEVLVCGVMEHIEE
+773 TGQVLVCGVMEHIEE

-803 TLGADQ
+803 TLGPDQ
-809 VAAIG
+809 VAAVG

-819 LARELGVVGLLNVQF
+819 LGRALGVVGILNVQF
-834 AVKGDRLY
+834 ALKGERLF
-842 VIEANPRAS
+842 VLEANPRAS

-862 LPVAKAAALLGT
+862 LPVARAAARLMT
-874 GATLASL
+874 GSTLAELHLDGS
-881 REAGM
+881 G
-886 LPPGKGVLAPEP
+886 PLAEEP

-927 GEVLGLDQ
+927 GEVLGLD
-935 AFGAA
+935 ASFGAA

-973 AKRLVDLGFELV
+973 AKRLADLGFTLV
-985 ATAGTARVLARN
+985 ATAGTAGVLARN
-997 GVPASVVRKVGEGP
+997 GVPAAVVAKAHEGP
-1011 DNVADRIRAGEI
+1011 DNVVDRIRAGEV

-1034 PRSDGYEIRAAAVAA
+1034 ARADGYDIRTAAVAA
-1049 DIPIVTT
+1049 DIPCITT
-1056 LSGLTAMVQGVE
+1056 LSGLTAVVQGIE
-1068 ARLAGQFTV
+1068 ALLAGELAV
-1077 RSVQA
+1077 RPLQA
-1082 WHAQGEEGS
+1082 WHDGPAGRRS
-1091 AGPIRPGAGL
+1091 AASPPDGGGAP
-1101 AAGVTGQAGVGV
+1101 AG
-1113 TGQAGVGQAGV
+1113 
-1124 AGAGQAGQAGVAG
+1124 
-1137 VAGAGEAGMAGTG
+1137 AGAGEAVTR
-1150 EAGAGV
+1150 
-1156 AG
+1156 

>member
-1 MPLRRDL
+1 VPLREDL
-8 RSVLVVGSGPIVIGQ
+8 GCILVVGSGPIVIGQ

-36 ALRSLGLRVVL
+36 ALRGLGLRVVL

-69 LTAERVGAVLDAE
+69 LTPGPVAAVLEAE

-92 GQTALNLAVELAESG
+92 GQTALNLAVALHENG
-107 ALERAGTRLAG
+107 TLERLGVELIG
-118 ATVEAVRRA
+118 ATVDAVRRA
-127 ESRRAFTEV
+127 ESRVEFTET

-142 ELPRGIEVGSVE
+142 DLPRGVEVGSVA
-154 DGLAAVAELGL
+154 DGLAAVQDLGL
-165 PVVLRPSFTLGGWGG
+165 PVVIRPSFTLGGWGG
-180 GVAHRRDQ
+180 GIARTAGELERL
-188 LAELLGQG
+188 LAEG
-196 LAASPVHRV
+196 LTASPVGRV
-205 LLEESVLGWKEFELE
+205 LIEESVLGWKEFELE

-235 ENLDPM
+235 ENVDPM
-241 GVHTGDSITVAPQ
+241 GVHTGDSVTVAPQ
-254 MTLSDVEY
+254 MTLSDREY
-262 QAMRDDA
+262 QEMRDDA
-269 ITVLRAVGVETG
+269 LTVLRAVGVETG
-281 GANVQFAVDPAS
+281 GANVQFAVDPRT

-322 VAALLA
+322 VAAQLA

-344 AAAFEPTIDYVV
+344 AAAFEPTLDYVV
-356 CKVPRF
+356 VKVPRF
-362 AFEKFPGA
+362 NFEKFPGA
-370 DPVLTTRMKS
+370 DPELTTRMKS

-396 KAFRSLETGSDGLW
+396 KACRSLETGRDGLGDP
-410 EAEPAPASDPAQL
+410 AGDPAPGSPQAAPEAL
-423 LADVAV
+423 LAACGLPRADRLEAV
-429 PTEQRLHHVMRALRD
+429 ERALRL
-444 GFTVD
+444 GRGVE
-449 EVAGASSIDPWFVDG
+449 EVAAASDVDPWFVDG
-464 IARVVEVGAEVEA
+464 IARIVEVGAEVA
-477 AGSIDALGRDLLWRA
+477 AAASIDDLGRGLLWRA
-492 KRHGFSDRQLAA
+492 KRHGFSDPQLAA
-504 AVGATEGEVR
+504 AVRATEGEVR

-535 FEASTPYFYSTYEE
+535 FEASTPYHYSTYEE
-549 ETEVPATARPRV
+549 ETEVPATGRRRV

-609 DVADRLY
+609 DIADRLY
-616 IEPLTCE
+616 VEPLTCE

-633 RSGPLVGVVVTM
+633 AGGELVGVIATM

-655 GLAAARVPL
+655 GLAAAGVPL
-664 LGTPSEAIDLAED
+664 LGTPPEAIDLAED
-677 RGRFGAVLA
+677 RGRFGAVLE

-692 PPWGQAATAEEA
+692 PPWGQAASVDQALT
-704 WAVAERVGYP
+704 VADRVGYP

-729 VCYDADALARSPALA
+729 VCYDADTLARSGALTA
-744 SVRLS
+744 AQGNGS
-749 GRPVLVDRF
+749 RPVLVDRF

-768 ALADA
+768 ALCDTT
-773 PGEVLVCGVMEHIEE
+773 GQVLVCGVMEHIEE
-788 AGVHSGDSACVLPPI
+788 AGIHSGDSACVLPPI

-809 VAAIG
+809 VAAVE

-819 LARELGVVGLLNVQF
+819 LGRALGVVGILNVQF
-834 AVKGDRLY
+834 AFKGQRLY
-842 VIEANPRAS
+842 VLEANPRAS

-862 LPVAKAAALLGT
+862 LPVAKAAAWLMT
-874 GATLASL
+874 GSTLARLGL
-881 REAGM
+881 RAS
-886 LPPGKGVLAPEP
+886 EP

-927 GEVLGLDQ
+927 GEVLGID
-935 AFGAA
+935 ARFGAA

-948 YGALPTKGVA
+948 YGALPAKGAA

-973 AKRLVDLGFELV
+973 AKRLADLGFTLV
-985 ATAGTARVLARN
+985 ATTGTAGVLRRN
-997 GVPASVVRKVGEGP
+997 GMEAAVVRKGHEGP
-1011 DNVADRIRAGEI
+1011 DNVVDKIRAGAI
-1023 DVVVNTPQGSG
+1023 DLVVNTPAG
-1034 PRSDGYEIRAAAVAA
+1034 PGAREDGYDIRIAAVAA
-1049 DIPIVTT
+1049 DIPCITT
-1056 LSGLTAMVQGVE
+1056 LSGLTAVVQGIE
-1068 ARLAGQFTV
+1068 ARLAGELAV
-1077 RSVQA
+1077 RPLQA
-1082 WHAQGEEGS
+1082 WHDGPAGGGPAPGRPPGPGE
-1091 AGPIRPGAGL
+1091 RP
-1101 AAGVTGQAGVGV
+1101 
-1113 TGQAGVGQAGV
+1113 
-1124 AGAGQAGQAGVAG
+1124 
-1137 VAGAGEAGMAGTG
+1137 
-1150 EAGAGV
+1150 
-1156 AG
+1156 

>member
-1 MPLRRDL
+1 VPLREDL
-8 RSVLVVGSGPIVIGQ
+8 RTILVVGSGPIVIGQ

-36 ALRSLGLRVVL
+36 ALRGLGLRVVL

-69 LTAERVGAVLDAE
+69 LTPGPVAAVLEAE

-92 GQTALNLAVELAESG
+92 GQTALNLAVALHENG
-107 ALERAGTRLAG
+107 TLERLGVELIG
-118 ATVEAVRRA
+118 ATVDAVRRA
-127 ESRRAFTEV
+127 ESRVEFAET

-142 ELPRGIEVGSVE
+142 DLPRGVEVSSVA
-154 DGLAAVAELGL
+154 DGLAAAADLGL

-180 GVAHRRDQ
+180 GIARTTEELRR
-188 LAELLGQG
+188 LLGEG
-196 LAASPVHRV
+196 LTASPVGRV
-205 LLEESVLGWKEFELE
+205 LIEESVLGWKEFELE

-241 GVHTGDSITVAPQ
+241 GVHTGDSVTVAPQ
-254 MTLSDVEY
+254 MTLSDREY
-262 QAMRDDA
+262 QEMRDDA
-269 ITVLRAVGVETG
+269 LTVLRAVGVETG
-281 GANVQFAVDPAS
+281 GANVQFAVDPGT

-322 VAALLA
+322 VAAQLA

-344 AAAFEPTIDYVV
+344 AAAFEPTLDYVV
-356 CKVPRF
+356 VKVPRF
-362 AFEKFPGA
+362 NFEKFPGA
-370 DPVLTTRMKS
+370 DPELTTRMKS

-388 RTFPEALQ
+388 RTFAEALQ
-396 KAFRSLETGSDGLW
+396 KACRSLENGRSGLGDPGGD
-410 EAEPAPASDPAQL
+410 PAPGSPGATPEAL
-423 LADVAV
+423 LAACARPTAERLEAV
-429 PTEQRLHHVMRALRD
+429 ERALRL
-444 GFTVD
+444 GRTVE
-449 EVAGASSIDPWFVDG
+449 EVAAASDIDPWFVDG
-464 IARVVEVGAEVEA
+464 MARIVEVGAEA
-477 AGSIDALGRDLLWRA
+477 AAAASIDDLGRGLLWRA
-492 KRHGFSDRQLAA
+492 KRHGFSDAQLAA
-504 AVGATEGEVR
+504 MVGATEGEVR

-535 FEASTPYFYSTYEE
+535 FEASTPYHYSTYEE
-549 ETEVPATARPRV
+549 ETEVPATGRRRV
-561 VVLGS
+561 IVLGS

-583 AVQALRE
+583 AVQALRD
-590 AGYETVM
+590 AGHETVM

-609 DVADRLY
+609 DIADRLY

-633 RSGPLVGVVVTM
+633 AGGDLVGVIVTM
-645 GGQTPLQLAH
+645 GGQTPLQLAS
-655 GLAAARVPL
+655 GLAAAGVPL
-664 LGTPSEAIDLAED
+664 LGTPPDAIDLAED
-677 RGRFGAVLA
+677 RGRFGAVLE

-692 PPWGQAATAEEA
+692 PPWGQAGSVEEA
-704 WAVAERVGYP
+704 LAVADRVGYP

-729 VCYDADALARSPALA
+729 VCYDAAALARSSALA
-744 SVRLS
+744 ATVRDGDHPTL
-749 GRPVLVDRF
+749 RPVLVDRF

-768 ALADA
+768 ALCDTT
-773 PGEVLVCGVMEHIEE
+773 GQVLVCGVMEHIEE
-788 AGVHSGDSACVLPPI
+788 AGIHSGDSACVLPPI

-809 VAAIG
+809 VAAI
-814 EATAR
+814 EDATAR
-819 LARELGVVGLLNVQF
+819 LGRALGVVGILNVQF
-834 AVKGDRLY
+834 AFKGQRLY
-842 VIEANPRAS
+842 VLEANPRAS

-862 LPVAKAAALLGT
+862 LPVARAAALLMT
-874 GATLASL
+874 GSTLA
-881 REAGM
+881 G
-886 LPPGKGVLAPEP
+886 LALQASEP

-927 GEVLGLDQ
+927 GEVLGLDSR
-935 AFGAA
+935 FGAA

-973 AKRLVDLGFELV
+973 AKRLADLGFTLM
-985 ATAGTARVLARN
+985 ATTGTAGVLRRN
-997 GVPASVVRKVGEGP
+997 GVEAQVVRKGHEGP
-1011 DNVADRIRAGEI
+1011 DNVVDKIRAGEI
-1023 DVVVNTPQGSG
+1023 DLVVNTPAG
-1034 PRSDGYEIRAAAVAA
+1034 PGAREDGYDIRIAAVAA
-1049 DIPIVTT
+1049 DIPCITT
-1056 LSGLTAMVQGVE
+1056 LSGLTAVVQGIE
-1068 ARLAGQFTV
+1068 ARLAGDLAV
-1077 RSVQA
+1077 RPLQS
-1082 WHAQGEEGS
+1082 WHAEG
-1091 AGPIRPGAGL
+1091 AE
-1101 AAGVTGQAGVGV
+1101 V
-1113 TGQAGVGQAGV
+1113 
-1124 AGAGQAGQAGVAG
+1124 
-1137 VAGAGEAGMAGTG
+1137 
-1150 EAGAGV
+1150 
-1156 AG
+1156 

>member
-1 MPLRRDL
+1 VALRGDL
-8 RSVLVVGSGPIVIGQ
+8 RSVLVIGSGPIVIGQ

-36 ALRSLGLRVVL
+36 ALRRLGLRVVL

-69 LTAERVGAVLDAE
+69 LTAGPVAAVLEAE

-92 GQTALNLAVELAESG
+92 GQTALNLAVELHGSG
-107 ALERAGTRLAG
+107 TLERLGVELIG

-127 ESRRAFTEV
+127 ESRVRFTET
-136 CRAAGL
+136 CQAAGL
-142 ELPRGIEVGSVE
+142 DLPRSVEVGSVP
-154 DGLAAVAELGL
+154 DGLAAADRLGL
-165 PVVLRPSFTLGGWGG
+165 PVVVRPSFTLGGWGG
-180 GVAHRRDQ
+180 GVARDRAA
-188 LAELLGQG
+188 LAELLAQG
-196 LAASPVHRV
+196 LAASPVRRV
-205 LLEESVLGWKEFELE
+205 LVEESVLGWKEFELE

-235 ENLDPM
+235 ENVDPM
-241 GVHTGDSITVAPQ
+241 GVHTGDSVTVAPQ
-254 MTLSDVEY
+254 MTLSDREY

-269 ITVLRAVGVETG
+269 LTVLRAVGVETG
-281 GANVQFAVDPAS
+281 GANVQFAVDPAT

-344 AAAFEPTIDYVV
+344 AAAFEPTLDYVAV
-356 CKVPRF
+356 KVPRF
-362 AFEKFPGA
+362 NFEKFPDA
-370 DPVLTTRMKS
+370 DPELTTRMKS

-396 KAFRSLETGSDGLW
+396 KAWRSLETGRDGLGSPPADPRPGTP
-410 EAEPAPASDPAQL
+410 EAAREAL
-423 LADVAV
+423 LAACARPTQDRLEAV
-429 PTEQRLHHVMRALRD
+429 ERALRL
-444 GFTVD
+444 GCTVE
-449 EVAGASSIDPWFVDG
+449 EVAGASAIDPWFVDG
-464 IARVVEVGAEVEA
+464 VARLVEVRAEVA
-477 AGSIDALGRDLLWRA
+477 AARSIDELDAAPLRRA

-504 AVGATEGEVR
+504 LVGATEGEVR
-514 TRRRALGVEPVYR
+514 TRRRALGIEPVYR

-535 FEASTPYFYSTYEE
+535 FEAVTPYHYSTYEE
-549 ETEVPATARPRV
+549 ETEVPATGRRRV

-583 AVQALRE
+583 AVQALRD

-633 RSGPLVGVVVTM
+633 AGGELVGVVVTM
-645 GGQTPLQLAH
+645 GGQTPLQLAA
-655 GLAAARVPL
+655 GLAAAGVPL
-664 LGTPSEAIDLAED
+664 LGTPPESIDLAED
-677 RGRFGAVLA
+677 RGRFGTVLE

-692 PPWGQAATAEEA
+692 PPWGQAATVQQAL
-704 WAVAERVGYP
+704 AVAERVGYP

-729 VCYDADALARSPALA
+729 VCYDAAALARSGALNGNGG
-744 SVRLS
+744 

-768 ALADA
+768 ALCDA
-773 PGEVLVCGVMEHIEE
+773 TGKVLVCGVMEHIEE

-803 TLGADQ
+803 TLGPDQ

-819 LARELGVVGLLNVQF
+819 LGRALGVVGILNVQF
-834 AVKGDRLY
+834 ALKGERLY
-842 VIEANPRAS
+842 VLEANPRAS

-862 LPVAKAAALLGT
+862 LPVARAAALLMT
-874 GATLASL
+874 GSTLDEL
-881 REAGM
+881 G
-886 LPPGKGVLAPEP
+886 LGDAPAEP

-927 GEVLGLDQ
+927 GEVLGLDVS
-935 AFGAA
+935 FGAA

-973 AKRLVDLGFELV
+973 AKRLADLGFTLV
-985 ATAGTARVLARN
+985 ATAGTAGVLARN
-997 GVPASVVRKVGEGP
+997 GVPAAVVAKVHEGP
-1011 DNVADRIRAGEI
+1011 DNVVERIRAGEI

-1034 PRSDGYEIRAAAVAA
+1034 PRADGYDIRTAAVAA
-1049 DIPIVTT
+1049 DIPCITT
-1056 LSGLTAMVQGVE
+1056 LSGLTAVVQGIE
-1068 ARLAGQFTV
+1068 ALLAGDLAV
-1077 RSVQA
+1077 RPLQQ
-1082 WHAQGEEGS
+1082 WHDGP
-1091 AGPIRPGAGL
+1091 AGRRSGPAP
-1101 AAGVTGQAGVGV
+1101 TD
-1113 TGQAGVGQAGV
+1113 
-1124 AGAGQAGQAGVAG
+1124 
-1137 VAGAGEAGMAGTG
+1137 GAGEADAP
-1150 EAGAGV
+1150 
-1156 AG
+1156 